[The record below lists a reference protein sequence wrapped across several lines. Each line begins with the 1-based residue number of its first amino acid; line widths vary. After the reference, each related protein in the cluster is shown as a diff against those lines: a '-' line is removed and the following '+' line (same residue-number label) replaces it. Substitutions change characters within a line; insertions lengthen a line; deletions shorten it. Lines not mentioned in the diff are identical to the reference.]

1 MRLPLVLGATS
12 VVVATLTVSQAP
24 VRAEAD
30 GLTDALGPREL
41 AVGDALRAGAI
52 GASAALLNPAA
63 LTLTREMVFEGGYG
77 YRGTDAASVFALAAC
92 DSTNALPGC
101 FYYNYLSASPE
112 VGGMTLSRRAHTA
125 GYTMARA
132 ISPRVSIGTGVKYF
146 NVKSDMADE
155 GDAKGVTFDAGAA
168 FTLTDSVNL
177 GVVGYNLYGADAA
190 QFPRA
195 VAVGGL
201 FRPMPKLT
209 ASFDALWNLDRDA
222 DQLRY
227 GGGLEYFIAT
237 QRGQAGYPLR
247 AGAVHDAGQ
256 DATYISGG
264 LGMATMKFGVDVGAR
279 RQIGSGD
286 ELVVTAGLR
295 FYGPRM
301 ATDSPGAGF

>member
-1 MRLPLVLGATS
+1 MRSNFRKNATGS
-12 VVVATLTVSQAP
+12 PPIPCVTPQPVAPGGTVSVAAAIALTLFTA
-24 VRAEAD
+24 RAEATVGAVRLEAGAVVIEARHHD
-30 GLTDALGPREL
+30 LADSTATGAAADRGPPTVTIGAAIAITDADVVVSARTGSGTTVL
-41 AVGDALRAGAI
+41 ADALSLVAGMDPSTATGDPATAHRFAATSIAGAGSGGTLGLAGALALATVSVTTTASAAGAI
-52 GASAALLNPAA
+52 
-63 LTLTREMVFEGGYG
+63 
-77 YRGTDAASVFALAAC
+77 D
-92 DSTNALPGC
+92 
-101 FYYNYLSASPE
+101 
-112 VGGMTLSRRAHTA
+112 
-125 GYTMARA
+125 
-132 ISPRVSIGTGVKYF
+132 
-146 NVKSDMADE
+146 
-155 GDAKGVTFDAGAA
+155 
-168 FTLTDSVNL
+168 
-177 GVVGYNLYGADAA
+177 
-190 QFPRA
+190 
-195 VAVGGL
+195 
-201 FRPMPKLT
+201 
-209 ASFDALWNLDRDA
+209 LDRDA